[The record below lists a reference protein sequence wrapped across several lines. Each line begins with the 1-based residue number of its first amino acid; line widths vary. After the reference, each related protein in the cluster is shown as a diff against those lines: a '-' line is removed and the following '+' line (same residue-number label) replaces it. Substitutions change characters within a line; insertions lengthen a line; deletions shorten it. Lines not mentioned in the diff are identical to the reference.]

1 MMSAKVIKI
10 VTDSIIQ
17 KLEEGTLPWK
27 RPWAGG
33 ESGMPANFISKKT
46 YRGFNVFALALQ
58 GRGNPYWLT
67 RNQINQQG
75 GEIRKGEKYT
85 PIIFWGKK
93 ENKETGK
100 EYSFQ
105 RFYQVWNLEQVN
117 GIDYQEPVT
126 DPNEWSPIKSA
137 ELIAEGYHLGPK
149 VQNGEPKAYY
159 VPSRDVINMPKREL
173 FENPE
178 GYYATLFHEMGHS
191 TGHKNRLNRDTLTDL
206 CAFGST
212 NYSKEELVAEFSA
225 SMLCG
230 ISGIENGVLDNSAA
244 YIAGWLK
251 RLRDDR
257 QMIVSACAQAQKG
270 VDYILKGEEA

>member
-1 MMSAKVIKI
+1 MSAKVIKI

-33 ESGMPANFISKKT
+33 ESGMPANFISKKA

-67 RNQINQQG
+67 RNQIKEKG
-75 GEIRKGEKYT
+75 GEIQKGEKYT

-257 QMIVSACAQAQKG
+257 QMIVSACAQAQKA